1 MSNFKKRKLNC
12 ASNDKKSESKC
23 DEVESNRS
31 IELKSSSMPKK
42 GYLSNC
48 DIFLYPASLSNTR
61 KTLFENQ
68 ITLNGGNL
76 IKHLTCV
83 RNYKEPYVLIDDNL
97 IDRTRIDTMIK
108 KVQDAAQSLR

>member
-1 MSNFKKRKLNC
+1 MSNHKKIKLSC
-12 ASNDKKSESKC
+12 AGNDKQSESKC
-23 DEVESNRS
+23 VEIESNRS
-31 IELKSSSMPKK
+31 NELKSNSMPIR

-68 ITLNGGNL
+68 INLNGGNL
-76 IKHLTCV
+76 IKHLTCI

-108 KVQDAAQSLR
+108 KVQESAQSLR